1 MSAAGRP
8 DASIVVPT
16 AGRRDAVA
24 RLLTSL
30 GRQTVGA
37 DGFETIV
44 VLNGVTDGTDELVE
58 RFEAPYRL
66 VVLREEKRGRAAACN
81 TGAARA
87 SAETVVFLDDDMD
100 PTPDWLAAHIDRHR
114 ETPRAAVMGAVP
126 IAVTAQTSPLERWI
140 ARNFEEH
147 HARLSSPERPFHLR
161 DFYTGNT
168 SFPTAVFAEVGG
180 FDDAYTQYGH
190 EDLEFLVRL
199 REANVGVVFEPRAV
213 ARQSYEK
220 TFAAFARDMRGT
232 GRTAVQLAETHAEA
246 AAEVTAFRGGPR
258 GWANVRALLLRASR
272 YPLGVPHVVVALAGL
287 LERVAPQRT
296 TLFYELAS
304 DYFFWLGVQDAG
316 GTTATLTGKTGTGAT

>member
-1 MSAAGRP
+1 MSAASRP
-8 DASIVVPT
+8 DASVVVPT

-30 GRQTVGA
+30 GRQTVAA
-37 DGFETIV
+37 DRFETIV
-44 VLNGVTDGTDELVE
+44 VLNGVVDGTDELVE
-58 RFEAPYRL
+58 RFEASYRL
-66 VVLREEKRGRAAACN
+66 VVLHEEKRGRAAACN
-81 TGAARA
+81 AGAARA
-87 SAETVVFLDDDMD
+87 TAEIVVFLDDDME
-100 PTPDWLAAHIDRHR
+100 PSPDWLAAHLDRHR
-114 ETPRAAVMGAVP
+114 ETPRVAVMGAVP
-126 IAVTAQTSPLERWI
+126 VAVTARTAPLERWI

-147 HARLSSPERPFHLR
+147 HARLSSGERPFHLR

-190 EDLEFLVRL
+190 EDLELLVRL

-213 ARQSYEK
+213 ARQSYDK
-220 TFAAFARDMRGT
+220 SFAAFARDMRGT

-246 AAEVTAFRGGPR
+246 AAEVTAFRGGR
-258 GWANVRALLLRASR
+258 GGWSNLRAVLLRASR
-272 YPLGVPHVVVALAGL
+272 YPLGIPHLVVALGRVLA
-287 LERVAPQRT
+287 RVAPRHT

-316 GTTATLTGKTGTGAT
+316 GTTATLTGRTGKGAT